1 LFWYSIGFR
10 FPTIGWDYYGYYLM
24 GMCMVGTLGMVI
36 PILWSMLKISSAKM
50 ILAPIQGEQV
60 KLVTDLLDRV
70 AATTWKIMSNMSG
83 KVYHSAIM

>member
-1 LFWYSIGFR
+1 
-10 FPTIGWDYYGYYLM
+10 M
-24 GMCMVGTLGMVI
+24 GMCTVGTLGMVI
-36 PILWSMLKISSAKM
+36 PILWSMLKISSVKM

-70 AATTWKIMSNMSG
+70 VATTWKIMSNMSG